1 MDGTTQTINNQT
13 TTNQHKQPTMNT
25 IRALNDDEIDE
36 LHFNTRERSHKVA
49 LRKWLYKTADGSIP
63 SLKK

>member
-13 TTNQHKQPTMNT
+13 TTKQPTMNT

-63 SLKK
+63 SVKK

>member
-13 TTNQHKQPTMNT
+13 TTNQPTMNT

-36 LHFNTRERSHKVA
+36 MHFNTRERSHKVA

>member
-1 MDGTTQTINNQT
+1 MDGTMQTINNQT
-13 TTNQHKQPTMNT
+13 INQHQQPTMNTT

-36 LHFNTRERSHKVA
+36 MHFNTRERSHKLA

>member
-1 MDGTTQTINNQT
+1 MDGTMQTINNQT
-13 TTNQHKQPTMNT
+13 TTKQPTMNT

-36 LHFNTRERSHKVA
+36 MHFNTRERSHKVA

-63 SLKK
+63 SVKK

>member
-13 TTNQHKQPTMNT
+13 TNQHQQPTMNT
-25 IRALNDDEIDE
+25 IRDLNDDEIDE
-36 LHFNTRERSHKVA
+36 IHFNTRERSHKLA